1 MSEKNITTLT
11 EEEFE
16 ELISKKI
23 KTIRFCCKVF
33 PKIYFSI
40 KLRKKTERTE

>member
-1 MSEKNITTLT
+1 MSEKNIATLT

-23 KTIRFCCKVF
+23 KTMRFCCKV
-33 PKIYFSI
+33 PHN
-40 KLRKKTERTE
+40 T